1 MMRRLCSGAWLRFA
15 PHGDRGSSAV
25 FFAVLAPMLLALAG
39 LVIDGGSAIVNKQRA
54 ADVALEAARLAANQ
68 CDEVAF
74 RENLGCEIADIDRA
88 CSLAEQFVQRE
99 ATHDDVVAQVP
110 TGGCQPVDLQPS
122 GNARGFSV
130 RVRLVAPTYMLSMV
144 HIDHTTVESVQTARS
159 YTREG

>member
-1 MMRRLCSGAWLRFA
+1 MTKLGE
-15 PHGDRGSSAV
+15 RGSSAV

-68 CDEVAF
+68 CDEVAL
-74 RENLGCEIADIDRA
+74 REGLGCEIADIEGA
-88 CSLAEQFVQRE
+88 CALAEQFVQRE
-99 ATHDDVVAQVP
+99 AAQGDVVARVP
-110 TGGCQPVDLQPS
+110 GGGCQAVDIQPS

-130 RVRLVAPTYMLSMV
+130 RVEVVAPTYMLSMV
-144 HIDHTTVESVQTARS
+144 HIDNTTVESVQTARS